1 MEILHFMVKRWLSR
15 VNGNPKEKEETDL
28 NSTSVTAMNMDK
40 AKMVDVLVTNERRIA
55 IAKHFE
61 SLKMNH
67 DSVYS
72 LVQSLG
78 SGVW

>member
-15 VNGNPKEKEETDL
+15 VNGNPKEKEETDF
-28 NSTSVTAMNMDK
+28 NSTSATAMNMDK
-40 AKMVDVLVTNERRIA
+40 AKMVDVLVTNERIT

-78 SGVW
+78 SCVW

>member
-15 VNGNPKEKEETDL
+15 VNGNPKDKEETDL

-61 SLKMNH
+61 PWQCIQFSAVSWFRCL
-67 DSVYS
+67 V
-72 LVQSLG
+72 VQS
-78 SGVW
+78 